1 MKASEQ
7 ADLRDYVIARKA
19 ALLRTAYLL
28 SGDWHKAEDL
38 VSMTVLKL
46 YGSWRKVRAA
56 AYPDAYVRRILV
68 RVFLQEKRHPSRR
81 EHPTDLLPET
91 ASAPATTDLDHRE
104 DLRRLLDRMPPRQ
117 RAVLVLRYYD
127 DLSIEQTAEVLGC
140 SAGAVKSLTVRAID
154 SIRGLLPAGV
164 TTRTDYEEAL

>member
-1 MKASEQ
+1 M
-7 ADLRDYVIARKA
+7 
-19 ALLRTAYLL
+19 
-28 SGDWHKAEDL
+28 
-38 VSMTVLKL
+38 
-46 YGSWRKVRAA
+46 YGEYSCGSSCRRSAIPLDGNTRPTCYRRRAA
-56 AYPDAYVRRILV
+56 APG
-68 RVFLQEKRHPSRR
+68 
-81 EHPTDLLPET
+81 
-91 ASAPATTDLDHRE
+91 TTDLDHRE